1 MIKQT
6 KWRTKKKINK
16 EMKLMLL
23 IRLNGQDLIK
33 SNQDYASEIKQRQRG
48 VWPFWFCD

>member
-6 KWRTKKKINK
+6 NWGTKKKINK

-23 IRLNGQDLIK
+23 IRLNGQDLI
-33 SNQDYASEIKQRQRG
+33 
-48 VWPFWFCD
+48 

>member
-33 SNQDYASEIKQRQRG
+33 SNQDYASGNVGFGLSGFVTEH
-48 VWPFWFCD
+48 